1 MAQRLITTAHG
12 TNREA
17 FSARD
22 WARFVSIGIIWGASF
37 LFIEVGLEAFHPGLV
52 TWMRV
57 GFGALFMA
65 ALPRARSAR
74 IERVDRPR
82 IVLLSVVW
90 VAIPLT
96 LFPIAQQWIDSAV
109 AGMLNGAVPIFTA
122 IIASI
127 LLQHLPGRLQMLG
140 LAVGFAGIVAIALPS
155 AESGQTAALGV
166 ALVLVATICYG
177 FATNI
182 VTPLQQAYGSIPV
195 MARMLWLGMILLAPY
210 GIYGLL
216 RSGFAW
222 PSLLAMAALGLLGTG
237 LAYILMGGLAG
248 SVGPTRAS
256 FITYLV
262 PVVALILGIFLRD
275 EIVAPV
281 AIFGSLLVI
290 AGAILA
296 SRRETPSPQVFRAVG
311 AGEDTAL

>member
-1 MAQRLITTAHG
+1 MAGRLLTTAHG

-17 FSARD
+17 FNARD
-22 WARFVSIGIIWGASF
+22 WARFVSVGLIWGASF
-37 LFIEVGLEAFHPGLV
+37 LFIEVGLDAFHPGLV

-65 ALPRARSAR
+65 ALPQARSAH
-74 IERVDRPR
+74 IERADRPR
-82 IVLLSVVW
+82 VALLAVVW

-127 LLQHLPGRLQMLG
+127 LLRHLPGRLQMVG
-140 LAVGFAGIVAIALPS
+140 LLLGFAGIIAIALPS

-182 VTPLQQAYGSIPV
+182 VTPLQQSYGSIPV
-195 MARMLWLGMILLAPY
+195 MARMLWLGVILVAPY
-210 GIYGLL
+210 GIFGLL

-262 PVVALILGIFLRD
+262 PVVALVLGVVLRD

-281 AIFGSLLVI
+281 AIVGSLLVI
-290 AGAILA
+290 AGALLA
-296 SRRETPSPQVFRAVG
+296 SRRETPSPQAISAVE
-311 AGEDTAL
+311 AEEESAA